1 MTWNLIGSI
10 WEFKI
15 FRHREVKSFSI
26 HHNLTWF
33 QSILVIF
40 GCTKFKKTRIWRNE
54 IIHQTYTDTMW
65 WDNSSI
71 TCHLRSRDATLDTP
85 RFIPISTIKAFRNFN
100 FFRCS
105 GSSGCEIRF
114 WKVWKCAKV
123 NGLWNRDFY
132 QNRLIVLKF

>member
-15 FRHREVKSFSI
+15 FRYREVKSFSI

-40 GCTKFKKTRIWRNE
+40 GHFWFQKILKTRIWRNE
-54 IIHQTYTDTMW
+54 IIHQKNTDTIG

-71 TCHLRSRDATLDTP
+71 TCHIPSRDSTLDTSL
-85 RFIPISTIKAFRNFN
+85 FQLSIYLGISNFW
-100 FFRCS
+100 CS
-105 GSSGCEIRF
+105 GSSGCEIRI
-114 WKVWKCAKV
+114 WKSEKFENVRKWMVYGTKIFIK
-123 NGLWNRDFY
+123 
-132 QNRLIVLKF
+132 IV